1 MTVYYLLVFGVLAAA
16 AFLHGGRPKNKTYI
30 LLACLMMFAVYGL
43 RSAYL
48 LGSDT
53 PSSYL
58 HMYQRMPTTDWQS
71 VNPFARGEYNTLFYF
86 TAKIFAELHLDYQIF
101 VSSIAA
107 FVIITLGHVL
117 FRYSVNPLQSI
128 LYYFGLMFFTF
139 HFSALKQSIAM
150 AVLLWA
156 LDGIVD
162 RKLLKYLLLVALA
175 ALFHFP
181 SAVFLPA
188 YWISKIKSG
197 RMYVVFLLVA
207 LVLVA
212 RFREQILRLMV
223 SFYETGIS
231 VTGARFIGN
240 KVIVMLAIVGA
251 GFLLRLPTKEDGLYT
266 TLLQFMGVAI
276 LFQTFAYYSNTFERL
291 ADYYFQFGILLIPMI
306 FERGAD
312 RTTIIP
318 PRAIATVN
326 DVGSLAFCGF
336 AIWRFLDVIAA
347 DPTLTPFKFFFQS

>member
-1 MTVYYLLVFGVLAAA
+1 M
-16 AFLHGGRPKNKTYI
+16 
-30 LLACLMMFAVYGL
+30 
-43 RSAYL
+43 
-48 LGSDT
+48 
-53 PSSYL
+53 
-58 HMYQRMPTTDWQS
+58 
-71 VNPFARGEYNTLFYF
+71 
-86 TAKIFAELHLDYQIF
+86 
-101 VSSIAA
+101 
-107 FVIITLGHVL
+107 IITLGHVL
-117 FRYSVNPLQSI
+117 YRYSVNPLQSI
-128 LYYFGLMFFTF
+128 LYFFGLMFFTF

-156 LDGIVD
+156 FDGITE

-207 LVLVA
+207 LILVA
-212 RFREQILRLMV
+212 RFREQILQLMV
-223 SFYETGIS
+223 SFYETTIG
-231 VTGARFIGN
+231 VTGTRFIGN

-276 LFQTFAYYSNTFERL
+276 LFQTFAYYNNTFERL

-336 AIWRFLDVIAA
+336 AIWRFLTSVAR
-347 DPTLTPFKFFFQS
+347 DPMLTPFKFFFQS

>member
-30 LLACLMMFAVYGL
+30 LIACLMLFAVYGL

-48 LGSDT
+48 LGADVS
-53 PSSYL
+53 SSYL

-86 TAKIFAELHLDYQIF
+86 TAKVFAELHLDYQWF
-101 VSSIAA
+101 VSAIAF
-107 FVIITLGHVL
+107 FVTVSFGHWIY
-117 FRYSVNPLQSI
+117 RYSVNPVQSI
-128 LYYFGLMFFTF
+128 LYFFGLMQFTL
-139 HFSALKQSIAM
+139 HFNILKQSVAM
-150 AVLLWA
+150 AILLWA
-156 LDGIVD
+156 FDGLTD

-207 LVLVA
+207 LILVA

-223 SFYETGIS
+223 SFYETSIG
-231 VTGARFIGN
+231 VTGTRFIGN

-276 LFQTFAYYSNTFERL
+276 LFQTFAYYNNTFERL

-336 AIWRFLDVIAA
+336 AIWRFLTTVAR

>member
-1 MTVYYLLVFGVLAAA
+1 MTAYYLLVFGVLAAA

-30 LLACLMMFAVYGL
+30 VVACLMLFAVYGL

-48 LGSDT
+48 LGVDT
-53 PSSYL
+53 SSSYL

-86 TAKIFAELHLDYQIF
+86 TAKVFAELHLDYQVF

-107 FVIITLGHVL
+107 FMIITFGHVL
-117 FRYSVNPLQSI
+117 YRYSVNPLQSI

-156 LDGIVD
+156 FDGIVD

-188 YWISKIKSG
+188 YWIAKIKSG

-223 SFYETGIS
+223 SFYETDIG

-276 LFQTFAYYSNTFERL
+276 LFQTFAYYNNTFERL

-312 RTTIIP
+312 RSTIIP

-336 AIWRFLDVIAA
+336 AIWRFLTTVAR

>member
-1 MTVYYLLVFGVLAAA
+1 MAIYYLLILTILLCAA
-16 AFLHGGRPKNKTYI
+16 LLNGGAPKNKRYI
-30 LLACLMMFAVYGL
+30 IVACLLLFSVYGL

-48 LGSDT
+48 LGGDVR
-53 PSSYL
+53 SSYL
-58 HMYQRMPTTDWQS
+58 HMYERMTQTEWQS

-117 FRYSVNPLQSI
+117 YRYSVNPLQSI
-128 LYYFGLMFFTF
+128 LYFFGLMFFTF

-156 LDGIVD
+156 FDGITE

-207 LVLVA
+207 LILVA

-223 SFYETGIS
+223 SFYETSIG
-231 VTGARFIGN
+231 VTGTRFIGN

-276 LFQTFAYYSNTFERL
+276 LFQTFAYYNNTFERL

-336 AIWRFLDVIAA
+336 AIWRFLTSVAR
-347 DPTLTPFKFFFQS
+347 DPMLTPFKFFFQS